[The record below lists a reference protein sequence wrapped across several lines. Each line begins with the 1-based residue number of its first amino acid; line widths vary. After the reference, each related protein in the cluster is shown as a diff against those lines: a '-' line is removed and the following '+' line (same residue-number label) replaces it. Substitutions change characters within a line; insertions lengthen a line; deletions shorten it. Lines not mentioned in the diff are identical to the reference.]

1 MWYAL
6 VKKSN
11 QVLNLFDTI
20 SSKNYITNVYGV
32 SRSLFALGTFITLIF
47 NSNES
52 LFAINQ
58 YKMKENLSLINE
70 INLFHLFD
78 YEGLYISKIISLVIL
93 LLVIFGIY
101 PRYTGILHWWV
112 SVSFFNAG
120 TIVEGG
126 DQITANV
133 LFFLIPITL
142 MDNRKNHWINSIN
155 TNIYKNFTSY
165 WIFQLINLQIAVL
178 YLQAAV
184 EKPFK
189 VPEWVDGTAIYYWLN
204 HNLFGLSS
212 YLEPIINPLFDI
224 PILLFCINWGVIVF
238 ELILFGAFFMEKKR
252 KRQLLLFGILFHLSI
267 AIAFGLVSFFIAMS
281 ACLIIYLC
289 PKENQFNFKEIK
301 HGNN

>member
-58 YKMKENLSLINE
+58 YKLKENLSLINE

-133 LFFLIPITL
+133 LFFLIP
-142 MDNRKNHWINSIN
+142 N
-155 TNIYKNFTSY
+155 
-165 WIFQLINLQIAVL
+165 
-178 YLQAAV
+178 
-184 EKPFK
+184 
-189 VPEWVDGTAIYYWLN
+189 
-204 HNLFGLSS
+204 
-212 YLEPIINPLFDI
+212 
-224 PILLFCINWGVIVF
+224 
-238 ELILFGAFFMEKKR
+238 
-252 KRQLLLFGILFHLSI
+252 
-267 AIAFGLVSFFIAMS
+267 
-281 ACLIIYLC
+281 
-289 PKENQFNFKEIK
+289 
-301 HGNN
+301 